1 MHSKLE
7 VHLNRGRSSRYSNR
21 FIYVFKPT
29 SRLVEKALIVTF
41 NLFKV
46 EMNSPFFVSVCWR
59 LIQSIKR
66 EWNLLKNKSMIVRCN
81 QCVQICAKFRHFGT
95 IF

>member
-46 EMNSPFFVSVCWR
+46 EMNSPFFVSVC
-59 LIQSIKR
+59 
-66 EWNLLKNKSMIVRCN
+66 
-81 QCVQICAKFRHFGT
+81 
-95 IF
+95 